1 MVIMS
6 EQSKPVL
13 RSGILFSILL
23 LLVVLIWI
31 GLRIALPNRPTL
43 FAGVP
48 PSELGVS
55 SGQLAPCPA
64 SPNCVSSQSKDAEH
78 HVEPLAFSVPPE
90 AAMASLKQVIQSQ
103 ERAKIVAE
111 TDNYLYAEFTSPWMG
126 FVDDVE
132 FTLNEDAQVI
142 EVRSASRLGE
152 SDLGVNR
159 KRIETIRGQL
169 KQYAKRLEG
178 NSFVSL
184 APLSFLHT
192 TAVVKTH

>member
-1 MVIMS
+1 MS

-23 LLVVLIWI
+23 LLVALIWI
-31 GLRIALPNRPTL
+31 GLRIALPNRATI

-48 PSELGVS
+48 PSGLGVS

-64 SPNCVSSQSKDAEH
+64 SPNCVSSQSEDAEH
-78 HVEPLAFSVPPE
+78 KIAPLGYSSSPE
-90 AAMASLKQVIQSQ
+90 TAMADLKQVIQAQ
-103 ERAKIVAE
+103 ERAKIVAQ
-111 TDNYLYAEFTSPWMG
+111 TDSYLYAEFTSPWMG

-132 FTLNEDAQVI
+132 FTPNEDGEL

-159 KRIETIRGQL
+159 KRIERIREEFKQL
-169 KQYAKRLEG
+169 
-178 NSFVSL
+178 SDS
-184 APLSFLHT
+184 HT
-192 TAVVKTH
+192 